1 MSLLNFEIK
10 NSIGILT
17 IQRPEALNALNRSV
31 LEELD
36 SFLSEL
42 EHSRSVR
49 VLIVTGSGEKA
60 FVAGA
65 DIKEMLSLTKSSAN
79 DFAGFGQ
86 NVFLKLE
93 RLYCPVIAAVN
104 GFALGGGLELALACD
119 FMILSEKAK
128 LGLPECT
135 LGLIP
140 GFGGTV
146 RLARKVGVGFAKQWT
161 MTGEMISAATAL
173 QTGLANKVVPPQDV
187 LKESLAIAEMMSQRS
202 AQSLRLIKT
211 SINKSYGL
219 DAKTA
224 MTIEKDLFA
233 TVFGTHDQVEGTS
246 AFVEKRTPQFKDM

>member
-1 MSLLNFEIK
+1 MQFLKFENQ
-10 NSIGILT
+10 NSVGVLT
-17 IQRPEALNALNRSV
+17 IQRPEALNALNRSL

-49 VLIVTGSGEKA
+49 VLVVTGSGDKA

-65 DIKEMLSLTKSSAN
+65 DIKEMVSLNKSSAN

-104 GFALGGGLELALACD
+104 GFALGGGLELALSCD
-119 FMILSEKAK
+119 FMIVSEKAK

-161 MTGEMISAATAL
+161 MTGEMITAATAA
-173 QTGLANKVVPPQDV
+173 QTGLANKVVPQGEV
-187 LKESLAIAEMMSQRS
+187 LKEALALAETMAQRS

-219 DAKTA
+219 DTKTA

-233 TVFGTHDQVEGTS
+233 TVFGTHDQVEGTT
-246 AFVEKRTPQFKDM
+246 AFIEKRQAQFKDM